1 MKIDCA
7 KLQWTASGTPRS
19 IEYEDIYHDTADALG
34 ESRHVFLAANRIT
47 ERWDTH
53 AGEFVIAELG
63 FGSAVNFVQTVALW
77 RAAGCPCA
85 LRYLG
90 FELHPLARADLAI
103 SLARF
108 PELSEAAESLLAQ
121 YPPAVAGCHR
131 LHLLEGLQLDLYF
144 GDAVEQLRAHGE
156 GLRGKVHAW
165 YLDGFS
171 PVRNPRMWCDEL
183 FEAIAESSRP
193 EATISTYS
201 AAGEVRRGLQRAG
214 FAIERVPG
222 FAGKRHML
230 RGAFVSDSPT
240 EKRMGVPRPW
250 FGLPAAPAKT
260 RTAAVIGAGLAGCS
274 TARRL
279 ARKGWQ
285 VSVFE
290 QAADLEHG
298 VNALGQLALRCRI
311 FAQDNSLA
319 RFFLAGFLYS
329 VREFQRLSR
338 DEGLDWH
345 PCGLV
350 QLQQA
355 GKRRQN
361 DPAPLE
367 RLYPEEVLL
376 WRSQEQLQAL
386 AGLPLARAGWHSPAA
401 GWLDPLELCQ
411 TWLNH
416 PAIELKQGTAID
428 QIVRESDGWR
438 LLSDS
443 KDIGDRAFPV
453 VVIACGMGA
462 LRFTQS
468 ASLPLQSV
476 PGEVLRIRES
486 ENSGAIHHIIQGE
499 RGIFPAYQ
507 GRHCISASFGTDE
520 NAQED
525 LTGQSLA
532 MVGDLFKSPLQLKL
546 EGIESAKAERCQSAD
561 FAPVLG
567 AAPDFAECRRLYAP
581 LARNARAAGLPP
593 PAHLPGLFFN
603 LAHGSHGLCSAP
615 LAAEYLASVIHGE
628 NPPLSREIAGAL
640 DPLRFLIRRLQRQQV
655 D

>member
-19 IEYEDIYHDTADALG
+19 IEYDDIYHDTADALG
-34 ESRHVFLAANRIT
+34 ESRHVFLAANRIA

-53 AGEFVIAELG
+53 TGDFVIAEPG

-77 RAAGCPCA
+77 RAAGSPCT

-90 FELHPLARADLAI
+90 FELHPLARDDLAI

-108 PELSEAAESLLAQ
+108 PELSEAAEPLLAQ

-131 LHLLEGLQLDLYF
+131 LHPLEGLQLDLYF
-144 GDAVEQLRAHGE
+144 GDAVKQLRAYGE
-156 GLRGKVHAW
+156 GLQGKVHAW

-171 PVRNPRMWCDEL
+171 PARNPRMWCDDL
-183 FEAIAESSRP
+183 FEAIAESSSP

-201 AAGEVRRGLQRAG
+201 AAGEVRRGLERAG
-214 FAIERVPG
+214 FAIERMPG

-230 RGAFVSDSPT
+230 RGAFTSETPREKEAGDS
-240 EKRMGVPRPW
+240 RPW
-250 FGLPAAPAKT
+250 FRLPAAPAKT
-260 RTAAVIGAGLAGCS
+260 RTAAVIGAALAGSS
-274 TARRL
+274 TARHL

-285 VSVFE
+285 VTVFE
-290 QAADLEHG
+290 QAAGLEHG

-329 VREFQRLSR
+329 AREFQRLSR

-355 GKRRQN
+355 GRQRQN
-361 DPAPLE
+361 DPAALE
-367 RLYPEEVLL
+367 RLYPDEVLQ
-376 WRSQEQLQAL
+376 WRSRDQLQAL
-386 AGLPLARAGWHSPAA
+386 AGLPLARAGLHSPAA
-401 GWLDPLELCQ
+401 GWLDPLELCR

-416 PAIELKQGTAID
+416 PAIELNQGTAID
-428 QIVRESDGWR
+428 RIVRESDGWG

-443 KDIGDRAFPV
+443 KVMGGRDFPV
-453 VVIACGMGA
+453 VVVACGMGA
-462 LRFTQS
+462 LRFSQS

-476 PGEVLRIRES
+476 PGEVLHIRES
-486 ENSGAIHHIIQGE
+486 ADSGAIRHIVQGE
-499 RGIFPAYQ
+499 RGIFPAYR

-520 NAQED
+520 NARENPASES
-525 LTGQSLA
+525 LTMTGNLFIQSL
-532 MVGDLFKSPLQLKL
+532 QLEL
-546 EGIESAKAERCQSAD
+546 EGMESAKAERCQSTD
-561 FAPVLG
+561 FAPILG

-581 LARNARAAGLPP
+581 LARNARSAGLPP

-615 LAAEYLASVIHGE
+615 LAAEHLASVIHGE
-628 NPPLSREIAGAL
+628 NPPLDREIAGAL
-640 DPLRFLIRRLQRQQV
+640 DPLRFLIRRLQRQQL